1 MADGR
6 RPLRVAEDVRNAL
19 TQAMGKE
26 VSDPRLLG
34 TVITRVEVSP
44 DLGVAHVFVRVL
56 QEPSARVIKEV
67 LGALQRA
74 SGRFR
79 RGIAQALRTKR
90 VPELRFQYDQAQDA
104 RARVDELLHEIAA
117 DDRARTDTS
126 KPDGSSADASKSD
139 KGEGQ

>member
-1 MADGR
+1 
-6 RPLRVAEDVRNAL
+6 LRVAEDVRNAL

-44 DLGVAHVFVRVL
+44 DLGVAFVFVRVL

-67 LGALQRA
+67 LSTLGRA

-90 VPELRFQYDQAQDA
+90 VPELRFLYDQAQDA
-104 RARVDELLHEIAA
+104 RARVDELLHEIAI
-117 DDRARTDTS
+117 D
-126 KPDGSSADASKSD
+126 D
-139 KGEGQ
+139 KGRDPGPTPTPTSPGSVMKASDENKGQ